1 MRAKKVWYL
10 RTTPLIETQLRLP
23 GANAEARKKAFYSL
37 CAKLGLRALGK
48 REGAGE
54 WLWPVVE
61 VRRRV
66 RAYTQKNRKT
76 S

>member
-1 MRAKKVWYL
+1 MRANKVWYL

-23 GANAEARKKAFYSL
+23 GPTAAARKRYFYSL

-66 RAYTQKNRKT
+66 RAYTQQDRKT